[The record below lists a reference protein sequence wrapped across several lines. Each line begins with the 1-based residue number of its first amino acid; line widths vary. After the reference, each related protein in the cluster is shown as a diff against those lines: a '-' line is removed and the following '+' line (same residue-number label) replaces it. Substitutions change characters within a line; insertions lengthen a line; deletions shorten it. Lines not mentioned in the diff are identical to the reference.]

1 MEKILKQGNLIF
13 RFLAKLIDLLIVLAL
28 TNLFAQAGIY
38 IGIFYL
44 LIADGLFK
52 GRSIGKKLLRLKVIN
67 LQRNTHADF
76 RDSIMRNFILGLSL
90 FFILIPFIGW
100 IILFIIFAFE
110 FILVIG
116 NPEGKRL
123 GDLISNT
130 IVVEE

>member
-1 MEKILKQGNLIF
+1 MEKILKQGDLIF

-44 LIADGLFK
+44 LIADGFFK

-76 RDSIMRNFILGLSL
+76 RDSILRNFILALSL
-90 FFILIPFIGW
+90 FLILIPFIGW

-110 FILVIG
+110 FILMIG

-123 GDLISNT
+123 GDLISKT
-130 IVVEE
+130 MVVEE

>member
-13 RFLAKLIDLLIVLAL
+13 RFLAKLVDLLIVLAL

>member
-1 MEKILKQGNLIF
+1 MEKILKQGDLIF

-44 LIADGLFK
+44 LISDGFFK

-76 RDSIMRNFILGLSL
+76 RDSILRNFILALSL
-90 FFILIPFIGW
+90 FLILIPFIGW

-110 FILVIG
+110 FILMIG

-123 GDLISNT
+123 GDLISKT
-130 IVVEE
+130 MVVEE

>member
-38 IGIFYL
+38 MGIFYL